1 MGNCA
6 MLNNHICYYKD
17 RTNSIIVGE
26 NDNNLTIQ
34 EIVRKDREENE
45 SNIFMLFQIEKKINK
60 NKI

>member
-26 NDNNLTIQ
+26 SDNNLTIQ
-34 EIVRKDREENE
+34 DIVKKDREENV
-45 SNIFMLFQIEKKINK
+45 SNIFMLF
-60 NKI
+60 